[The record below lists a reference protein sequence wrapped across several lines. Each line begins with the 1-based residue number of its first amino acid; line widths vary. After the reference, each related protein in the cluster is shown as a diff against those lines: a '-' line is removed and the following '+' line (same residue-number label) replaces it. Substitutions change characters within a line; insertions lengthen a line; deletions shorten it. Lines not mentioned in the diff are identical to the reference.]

1 MNKKVLLMILDGWGK
16 GKESSISA
24 IDKANT
30 PFIDSLYI
38 DYSNSELSASGKDV
52 GLPDGQMGNSEVGHM
67 NLGAGRVIFQDL
79 VRLNN
84 EIANNNFSKNKE
96 FINCINYLNKT
107 KKSLHLL
114 GLLSDGGV
122 HSHYGHLF
130 HLSLIH
136 I

>member
-30 PFIDSLYI
+30 PFIDSLYM

-84 EIANNNFSKNKE
+84 EIESNNFSDNKE
-96 FINCINYLNKT
+96 FINCINYLKKT

-122 HSHYGHLF
+122 HSHCNHF
-130 HLSLIH
+130 R
-136 I
+136 